1 MTRHLPPAIAR
12 LLLESLLPLDSRDAI
27 LGDLIEEYAFKAT
40 TKSRFEASRW
50 FWSQTCRSVPILAW
64 SSLRI
69 TWYRK
74 APSGGGRFHSGA
86 ESERQRVM
94 EGLIQDV
101 RYAGR
106 KVLRAPLFSVAV
118 VLIVA
123 LTIAANASIFSF
135 VNAEL
140 LRPMPFR
147 DPARVLQISEKNDKL
162 NLPSFGASVL
172 NFLSWR
178 EQQHSFQEIAAVGFN
193 TYTITGNGD
202 PEQLYG
208 NQISPALTRV
218 LGLSPVTGRA
228 FTDAEERPGS
238 PPVAMISEGLWKR
251 RFGGSRSILGQSVN
265 LNGQATTIVGIAPAP
280 LSLISAGEVF
290 TPLTIDPAKEV
301 RLNHV
306 LLVFGRL
313 HSGVSKQQAQAEMD
327 SISSHLD
334 QTYPEMR
341 DWGIHLFSM
350 QETFVSPDLKT
361 GLLVLLCAVAFV
373 LMIACANIAN
383 LLLSRASARQQEMAV
398 RTATGASRFRLIRQ
412 LLIESVALAILGGAL
427 GVGVAFWAVGGLNR
441 ALPLNTLAIPQVHVD
456 AAVLLFALLMTV
468 LTGLLFGAVPAWRM
482 TRINVNEILKQT
494 GRSSAGGSG
503 ARLRNGLVAA
513 ELALATVLLISA
525 GLLIKTLANLEHV
538 RLGFESRGLIT
549 FQLALPTT
557 KYPLQSGMPQFYHS
571 LLDSI
576 QATPGVQG
584 AAVSSGIPFGA
595 GSYTTSPVIAAQSV
609 LPPNTP
615 AAIDWR
621 MVSGSYFKTMA
632 IPLSRGRTF
641 TAADGPDSSPVA
653 IVSQETAKK
662 LWGDADPI
670 GRTFY
675 RAADAKTVFRVIGI
689 VGDVRSTALNQQA
702 PALYYPIAWH
712 TGQYRPRVVVMDV
725 VVRTAEGSPEAVIP
739 TLRQKVRE
747 LDSTIP
753 MANIRTMEDWVSTSA
768 AQPRLNAR
776 LLSLFAALALVIAA
790 IGVYAVLAYSVTQRT
805 REIGVRL
812 ALGAQ
817 PAAVLRL
824 VIGEGMK
831 VGLIGIAIGLLGAL
845 ATGRAL
851 ASIVY
856 GVQVSD
862 PVTFAFVAIALTLVA
877 LAACIVPALRAAK
890 VDPMVALRYE

>member
-1 MTRHLPPAIAR
+1 
-12 LLLESLLPLDSRDAI
+12 
-27 LGDLIEEYAFKAT
+27 
-40 TKSRFEASRW
+40 
-50 FWSQTCRSVPILAW
+50 
-64 SSLRI
+64 
-69 TWYRK
+69 
-74 APSGGGRFHSGA
+74 
-86 ESERQRVM
+86 M
-94 EGLIQDV
+94 EGLIQDI

-106 KVLRAPLFSVAV
+106 KMLRAPLFSIAV
-118 VLIVA
+118 VLTVA
-123 LTIAANASIFSF
+123 LAIAANASIFSF

-140 LRPMPFR
+140 LQPMPFR
-147 DPARVLQISEKNDKL
+147 DPARLLQISEKNDRL

-178 EQQHSFQEIAAVGFN
+178 EQQRSFQEIAAVGFN

-208 NQISPALTRV
+208 NPISPALLRV
-218 LGLSPVTGRA
+218 LGLSPIAGRA
-228 FTDAEERPGS
+228 FTDDEEKPGS
-238 PPVAMISEGLWKR
+238 TAVAMISEGLWKR
-251 RFGGSRSILGQSVN
+251 RFGGSRSILGQKVD

-290 TPLTIDPAKEV
+290 TPLTIDPAKEL

-306 LLVFGRL
+306 LTVFGRL
-313 HSGVSKQQAQAEMD
+313 NPGVSKQQAQADMD
-327 SISSHLD
+327 SISSHID

-341 DWGIHLFSM
+341 DWGIHLFTM

-361 GLLVLLCAVAFV
+361 GLIVLLCAVGFV

-383 LLLSRASARQQEMAV
+383 LLLSRASARQQELAV
-398 RTATGASRFRLIRQ
+398 RAATGASRFRLIRQ
-412 LLIESVALAILGGAL
+412 LLIESVALALIGGAL
-427 GVGVAFWAVGGLNR
+427 GLGVAFWAVGVLNR
-441 ALPLNTLAIPQVHVD
+441 ALPPNTLAIPQVHVD
-456 AAVLLFALLMTV
+456 LVVLLFAFLATV
-468 LTGLLFGAVPAWRM
+468 LTGLLFGVVPAWRM

-494 GRSSAGGSG
+494 GRSAGGSS
-503 ARLRNGLVAA
+503 ARLRNGLAAA
-513 ELALATVLLISA
+513 ELALATVLLICA

-549 FQLALPTT
+549 FQLALPTE

-584 AAVSSGIPFGA
+584 AAISSGIPFGA
-595 GSYTTSPVIAAQSV
+595 GSYTTSPVIAQHSV

-632 IPLSRGRTF
+632 IPLVRGRMF
-641 TAADGPDSSPVA
+641 TQADGPDSPPVS

-670 GRTFY
+670 GRTFF
-675 RAADAKTVFRVIGI
+675 RAADPKTVFTVVGV
-689 VGDVRSTALNQQA
+689 VGDVRSTALNQQS

-712 TGQYRPRVVVMDV
+712 TGQYRPKVVVMDV
-725 VVRTAEGSPEAVIP
+725 VARTAEGSPEALLP

-747 LDSTIP
+747 LDSALP
-753 MANIRTMEDWVSTSA
+753 MANVRTMEDWVSVSA

-776 LLSLFAALALVIAA
+776 LLSLFAAIALVIAA

-805 REIGVRL
+805 REIGLRI

-817 PAAVLRL
+817 PAEVLRL

-845 ATGRAL
+845 AAGRAL

-856 GVQVSD
+856 GVPVSD
-862 PVTFAFVAIALTLVA
+862 PATFAFVAIALALTA
-877 LAACIVPALRAAK
+877 LAACVIPARRAAK